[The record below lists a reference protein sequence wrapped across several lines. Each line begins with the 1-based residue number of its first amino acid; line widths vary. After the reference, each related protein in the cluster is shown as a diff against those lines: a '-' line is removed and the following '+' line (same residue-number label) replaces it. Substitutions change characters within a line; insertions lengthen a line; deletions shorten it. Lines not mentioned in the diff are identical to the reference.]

1 MDRRAFAITLAL
13 APFAWSCARAP
24 AKIGV
29 LVPGGTTE
37 QVLAS
42 PALAA
47 LRLGMQDA
55 GYVHGRDYVFEAR
68 GAEGKAARYDA
79 IAAELVA
86 TKPDVIVAPDP
97 VLPALRRH
105 AGAIPIVMA
114 AASDPVAQGYAQSLA
129 RPGGNLTGLS
139 VQFTDLAGKW
149 LELLREVARGP
160 GPVAVLAEPP
170 GPILKAVQDAARGR
184 WDILPLEVRTFAEIE
199 PALAAARGAVALV
212 VVPSGLI
219 DTHMR
224 EIAEIAARHRLP
236 AMYGFRRFVEAGGLM
251 SYSADIV
258 AIWGRAAWFV
268 DRILKGT
275 KPGELAIEQPVK
287 FDLVINLEAASAA
300 GIEIPASLR
309 QRANAVIS
317 LPLPPSGRGPR

>member
-1 MDRRAFAITLAL
+1 MERRAFAVGLAL

-29 LVPGGTTE
+29 FLPGGTTA
-37 QVLAS
+37 QLLQS
-42 PALAA
+42 SSLAA
-47 LRLGMQDA
+47 LGQGLQDL
-55 GYVHGRDYVFEAR
+55 GYVQGRDYVLEAR
-68 GAEGKAARYDA
+68 GGEGNAARYDA
-79 IAAELVA
+79 LAAELVA

-149 LELLREVARGP
+149 LELLREVARGL
-160 GPVAVLAEPP
+160 GPVAVLAEPS
-170 GPILKAVQDAARGR
+170 GPIVKAVQDAARGR
-184 WDILPLEVRTFAEIE
+184 WDVVPLEVRTFAEIE
-199 PALAAARGAVALV
+199 PALALASGAAALV
-212 VVPSGLI
+212 VVPSGLT

-224 EIAEIAARHRLP
+224 GIAEIAARHRLP
-236 AMYGFRRFVEAGGLM
+236 AMYGFRRFVDAGGLM

-287 FDLVINLEAASAA
+287 FDLVINLKAASDA

-309 QRANAVIS
+309 QRADVVI
-317 LPLPPSGRGPR
+317 